1 MPDETATGPGL
12 PEPFAAP
19 EPPTAAA
26 ELATL
31 TDTPPAAMG
40 PTQPDERI
48 TLIDVLRGFALIGI
62 IVANMR
68 GFAGPLPAYFEP
80 SLVWK
85 SRLDWWVQA
94 FVDTFVQG
102 KFISIF
108 SFLFGVGFV
117 LQFTRAEK
125 RHARFGRTYSRRLGA
140 LLLIGA
146 LHQLLFWWGDVLVSY
161 ALGGFLL
168 MLFRKR
174 KNKTIVIWMLALMVF
189 PVAGALGYHTYRRL
203 RPLSP
208 QKAAEQHKKETD
220 ERQKLLLTDLPK
232 NIRVYQNGSYAAI
245 FKERLPELKRE
256 DMFQPM
262 VVVYTLPLFLM
273 GLLVFRR
280 GILQDPG
287 AHQAVLKKALIV
299 GVLAGVPLNIVATW
313 IAHLAAGQQSGPPTP
328 LQAIGFLVAVFARP
342 LLSMGYA
349 CGIGLLFL
357 NPGWRR
363 RLLPFAAVG
372 RTALSNYLLETVVCT
387 TIFYGYGG
395 GLFVRLNLFWLLVL
409 SLIIYALQI
418 PLSNLWLRH
427 YRFGPMERVW
437 RVMTYGKATLVR
449 REPVGA
455 TVLSS

>member
-1 MPDETATGPGL
+1 MADETATGSP
-12 PEPFAAP
+12 ATAP
-19 EPPTAAA
+19 AAA
-26 ELATL
+26 TPEFSSL
-31 TDTPPAAMG
+31 TDLPPALPLG
-40 PTQPDERI
+40 PTLPDERI

-85 SRLDWWVQA
+85 TRLDWWVQA

-102 KFISIF
+102 KFITIF

-117 LQFTRAEK
+117 LQFSRAEK

-140 LLLIGA
+140 LLLVGA
-146 LHQLLFWWGDVLVSY
+146 LHQLLFWWGDVLVTY

-174 KNKTIVIWMLALMVF
+174 KSKTVLVWMLALMVF
-189 PVAGALGYHTYRRL
+189 PVAGAFGYHAYRQL

-208 QKAAEQHKKETD
+208 QKAAEQQKKEAE

-245 FKERLPELKRE
+245 FKERLPELKHE

-262 VVVYTLPLFLM
+262 TVVYTLPLFLM

-287 AHQAVLKKALIV
+287 AHRAVLKKALIAGAV
-299 GVLAGVPLNIVATW
+299 GGIPLNIVATW
-313 IAHLAAGQQSGPPTP
+313 IGHLTTGQQSGPPTP
-328 LQAIGFLVAVFARP
+328 LQALGFLVAVFGRP
-342 LLSMGYA
+342 LLSMCYA
-349 CGIGLLFL
+349 CAIGLLFL

-418 PLSNLWLRH
+418 PLSNLWLA
-427 YRFGPMERVW
+427 YFRFGPMEWLW
-437 RVMTYGKATLVR
+437 RVMTYGKAPLVR
-449 REPVGA
+449 REAVA
-455 TVLSS
+455 ALSY